1 MDERLTNIEAEK
13 QAQLQ
18 KSDTLYNNLLQDN
31 QTLYNQQQ
39 EYANQYETTQNDIL
53 DKQLAYNTNLIEQ
66 QKEIARQNKAD
77 EERKARNSYDA
88 YQNQYGSN
96 AERMAASGLSNS
108 GYALR
113 QSDSANVA
121 YQNRLASANK
131 VLQDAITQYDNDINA
146 ARLNNDVSK
155 AQNALEKLKLQLQY
169 SESYYNKKG
178 ELQQTQFNT
187 GRNIDSD
194 YYNRYQTEYTN
205 IQNEKAREEAI
216 RQWEAEMAEKQRQY
230 DANMAYQ
237 KERDRIADEQWAKE
251 YALSQA
257 SLAAK
262 RSSGSSGSSYSL
274 ISGNSKGYSITSTDE
289 NGWGKTNLTQKLS
302 NGGTAEVYQNPQ
314 GELLYWNPS
323 TNGWMAYGTTS
334 SNNNSN
340 STSYVKSTYTPN
352 LSSTNASAWLSKNT
366 KAKMT
371 IEDLAKVIS
380 DGENQ
385 GILKSGDRE
394 KIYKS
399 YGI

>member
-340 STSYVKSTYTPN
+340 
-352 LSSTNASAWLSKNT
+352 ASAWLSKNT

>member
-77 EERKARNSYDA
+77 EERKARNSYEA

-237 KERDRIADEQWAKE
+237 KERDAIADAQWEKE
-251 YALSQA
+251 YALSKA
-257 SLAAK
+257 
-262 RSSGSSGSSYSL
+262 
-274 ISGNSKGYSITSTDE
+274 NSKTKTTSNYPVVTDLSGGYQIVNRNDD
-289 NGWGKTNLTQKLS
+289 GWNLTNLKQKLS
-302 NGGTAEVYQNPQ
+302 QLT
-314 GELLYWNPS
+314 
-323 TNGWMAYGTTS
+323 
-334 SNNNSN
+334 
-340 STSYVKSTYTPN
+340 
-352 LSSTNASAWLSKNT
+352 
-366 KAKMT
+366 
-371 IEDLAKVIS
+371 
-380 DGENQ
+380 
-385 GILKSGDRE
+385 RC
-394 KIYKS
+394 
-399 YGI
+399 